1 MKYDITNDHCHLKQ
15 ISTLNQP
22 QFLWLVYAKCTRV
35 VGFISTNLLKMK
47 HWMKHWMKYEEK
59 TLTFETNCV
68 CKMHEGEKEA
78 AVVVLRAEDVHQVR
92 FYCNQM
98 SIAQS
103 SSFKRNMNINCRQ
116 IWMVTQLSGE
126 TCPLG
131 TKPDSH
137 FVLFI
142 CTNTEMH
149 TAT

>member
-1 MKYDITNDHCHLKQ
+1 
-15 ISTLNQP
+15 
-22 QFLWLVYAKCTRV
+22 
-35 VGFISTNLLKMK
+35 
-47 HWMKHWMKYEEK
+47 MKYEEK

-142 CTNTEMH
+142 QIQKCTQLEIQMQIHKEIPTKI
-149 TAT
+149 

>member
-1 MKYDITNDHCHLKQ
+1 
-15 ISTLNQP
+15 
-22 QFLWLVYAKCTRV
+22 
-35 VGFISTNLLKMK
+35 
-47 HWMKHWMKYEEK
+47 
-59 TLTFETNCV
+59 
-68 CKMHEGEKEA
+68 MHEGEKEA

-142 CTNTEMH
+142 QIQKCTQLHRNTDANTQRNGDKNMNCD
-149 TAT
+149 TISVKLAQFGTKPDSLSSFTVS